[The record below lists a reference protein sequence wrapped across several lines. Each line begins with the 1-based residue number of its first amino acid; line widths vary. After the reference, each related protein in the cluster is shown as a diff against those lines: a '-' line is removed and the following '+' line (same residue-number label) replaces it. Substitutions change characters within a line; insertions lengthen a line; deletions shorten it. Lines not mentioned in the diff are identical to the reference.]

1 MQLLKSQITST
12 KSQINSK
19 SEISM
24 TKKMYDIIR
33 KSHKAHGESK
43 PVWVIGAWNL
53 DIVCYLLFDAWDF
66 PHPRV

>member
-24 TKKMYDIIR
+24 TKQNIAHNEAWWQI
-33 KSHKAHGESK
+33 KASLGHWSLEFGY
-43 PVWVIGAWNL
+43 
-53 DIVCYLLFDAWDF
+53 CLLFDAWDF
-66 PHPRV
+66 LHPWV